1 MTTTTDISSATKISI
16 FYNEIMNL
24 LGLKQNK
31 RVVETEF
38 ISMRLILN
46 YMSWCPSIKR
56 RSDGNSV
63 GLFSFGIA
71 DLTKRAG
78 ALPLELN
85 TARRS
90 CQFKV
95 FFNLSYCVKT
105 WELRVTDL
113 FFKAFRSLSNYT
125 CGRNWII
132 GSSNLNTSNQ
142 FPSSFHRRN
151 LDLFLCYKLVLTL

>member
-1 MTTTTDISSATKISI
+1 
-16 FYNEIMNL
+16 MNL

-56 RSDGNSV
+56 RCDGNSV
-63 GLFSFGIA
+63 GLFSFEIA
-71 DLTKRAG
+71 DLTKRAD

-95 FFNLSYCVKT
+95 F
-105 WELRVTDL
+105 
-113 FFKAFRSLSNYT
+113 
-125 CGRNWII
+125 
-132 GSSNLNTSNQ
+132 
-142 FPSSFHRRN
+142 
-151 LDLFLCYKLVLTL
+151 LT